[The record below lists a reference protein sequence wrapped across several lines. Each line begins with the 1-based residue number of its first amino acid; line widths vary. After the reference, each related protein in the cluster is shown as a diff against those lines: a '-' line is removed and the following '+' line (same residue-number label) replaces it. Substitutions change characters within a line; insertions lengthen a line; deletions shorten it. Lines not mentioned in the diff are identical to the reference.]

1 MPHPIL
7 NIADASYIDL
17 ADLSRRMGSE
27 LPSARFGG
35 RMAPLGAVLGA
46 KKLGCNVT
54 ELAPGKSAFP
64 FHSHRANEEL
74 FFVIE
79 GEGKLRFGAESL
91 PVRAG
96 DVVACPPGGPEVA
109 HQFVNTGSAP
119 LKLLAISTM
128 LHPEICYYP
137 DSGKFGVLDGMGPQ
151 GFRHIGREQDNMDY
165 WQGE

>member
-1 MPHPIL
+1 MAKPVV
-7 NIADASYIDL
+7 NIADAHYTDL
-17 ADLSRRMGSE
+17 ADMSRMMGSE
-27 LPSARFGG
+27 MPAARFGG
-35 RMAPLGAVLGA
+35 RIAPLGALLGA
-46 KKLGCNVT
+46 KQLGCNVT

-79 GEGKLRFGAESL
+79 GEGQLRFGAETH

-109 HQFVNTGSAP
+109 HQFVNSGAVP
-119 LKLLAISTM
+119 LKILAVSTM
-128 LHPEICYYP
+128 LQPEVCHYP
-137 DSGKFGVLDGMGPQ
+137 DSGKFAVLHGMGPQ
-151 GFRHIGREQDNMDY
+151 GFRHVGRPQDNVDY

>member
-1 MPHPIL
+1 MPPPIL
-7 NIADASYIDL
+7 NIADANYLEL

-27 LPSARFGG
+27 MPAARFGG
-35 RMAPLGAVLGA
+35 RMAPLGSALGA

-54 ELAPGKSAFP
+54 EVAPGKSAFP

-79 GEGKLRFGAESL
+79 GEGQLRFGSDTL

-109 HQFVNTGSAP
+109 HQFVNTGRSV
-119 LKLLAISTM
+119 LRLLAVSTM
-128 LHPEICYYP
+128 LQPEVCHYP
-137 DSGKFGVLDGMGPQ
+137 DSGKFAVLDGMGPQ
-151 GFRHIGREQDNMDY
+151 GFRHVGRGEGNVDY
-165 WQGE
+165 WEGE